1 MGRKSL
7 YPYRYSQNSRRNKSG
22 FTLLEVLI
30 ALVVFAIV
38 SVGIY
43 GLLNQALFTQNYA
56 DERLNLILSS
66 TSFIYK
72 NWDEPPQETVGYTEI
87 EEDGIDSY
95 RVVKIPTGFHNIVR
109 VEWSF
114 KKGNTEIGYV
124 FYY

>member
-1 MGRKSL
+1 MANR
-7 YPYRYSQNSRRNKSG
+7 G

-43 GLLNQALFTQNYA
+43 GLLNQSLLMQNYA
-56 DERLNLILSS
+56 DTRLNLVLNS
-66 TSFIYK
+66 TEFIYK
-72 NWDEPPQETVGYTEI
+72 NWNYPPDETIGFREI
-87 EEDGIDSY
+87 EKDGVDAY
-95 RVVKIPTGFHNIVR
+95 KVTKTPLNFHNIVK